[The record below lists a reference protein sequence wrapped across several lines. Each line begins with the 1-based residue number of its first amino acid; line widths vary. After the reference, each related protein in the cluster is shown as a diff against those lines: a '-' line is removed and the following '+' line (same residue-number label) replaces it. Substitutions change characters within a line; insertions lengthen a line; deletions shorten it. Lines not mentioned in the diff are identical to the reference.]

1 MQDVPF
7 PVGKSGNPD
16 GVACAKHLSLAVRP
30 CPLDDFKVVADK
42 VNNNTQFKNMF
53 FEAERLLA
61 APDEAR
67 VIPAI
72 VPPTSVETTT
82 ANRSLL
88 PIDLLHFDF
97 YFYVYD
103 LCHVLFWP
111 VSLEV
116 LINDQ

>member
-7 PVGKSGNPD
+7 PVGKNGNPD
-16 GVACAKHLSLAVRP
+16 GSACVKHLSLAVRL

-61 APDEAR
+61 ALDEAR
-67 VIPAI
+67 VVPAI

-88 PIDLLHFDF
+88 PIYLLHFDF
-97 YFYVYD
+97 SRFCWG
-103 LCHVLFWP
+103 L
-111 VSLEV
+111 
-116 LINDQ
+116 